1 MQAVGKN
8 FIQSLKHKIIYNLKI
23 NKTMKTKKLNFDAI
37 MDSVMGLITQQ
48 REKVDTYHEQMSK
61 KAEKLGMQDGSLNLP
76 RVEDPQASPNEGMIK
91 YEYQK
96 FLAELWKKGK
106 PYLDGPH
113 LEYQAK
119 VQKLEDFEAEKK
131 EILADEKALL
141 DKKKLEDD
149 EFINSDFDIKKAEIE
164 NYDKVVQRDY
174 LMAKSELETV
184 QERTGRM
191 TPIIQFKSTILYVL
205 LLMGIGICEVPL
217 NMQIFQKFGEAFFI
231 TVIMAAS
238 LAIAIPVLAHFTG
251 VFVKQRKEKREFLWL
266 SVLCIALFVIFNFG
280 VSIFRAYVLA
290 DNIGEESSYLNII
303 IFTTL
308 NLILFIIG
316 VLAAYNRH
324 DESYELEHAHDKFV
338 KEKKKYDKEKLTIQD
353 KLKALKEQQNTELK
367 ARNEQHMV
375 DHQRVKDI
383 KDSLIAER
391 NNAAKIYD
399 ELLNAFIALEEMV
412 DAGYRIAIERYRA
425 ANLMHRNNHI
435 SPESWMNGI
444 DPLKLKFAEKM
455 ELDPN

>member
-1 MQAVGKN
+1 
-8 FIQSLKHKIIYNLKI
+8 
-23 NKTMKTKKLNFDAI
+23 MKTEKLKFDAI
-37 MDSVMGLITQQ
+37 VDSVLALITRQKEEVQ
-48 REKVDTYHEQMSK
+48 GYHEQMAK

-76 RVEDPQASPNEGMIK
+76 RVEDSQVSPNEGMIK
-91 YEYQK
+91 HEYQK

-119 VQKLEDFEAEKK
+119 VKKIDDFESEKK
-131 EILADEKALL
+131 EILANEKALL
-141 DKKKLEDD
+141 DKKKVEDD
-149 EFINSDFDIKKAEIE
+149 DFINNDFDIKHAEIE

-174 LMAKSELETV
+174 LMAKSELEVV

-191 TPIIQFKSTILYVL
+191 TPIIHFKSTILYVL
-205 LLMGIGICEVPL
+205 LLIGIGICEVPL

-231 TVIMAAS
+231 TIIMAAS

-266 SVLCIALFVIFNFG
+266 SLLCIALFVIFNFG

-290 DNIGEESSYLNII
+290 DNIGEESSYLNIV

-308 NLILFIIG
+308 NLILFVIG
-316 VLAAYNRH
+316 VLASYFRH
-324 DESYELEHAHDKFV
+324 DESYELEHAHEKFV
-338 KEKKKYDKEKLTIQD
+338 KEKKKYDQEKLGIQD
-353 KLKALKEQQNTELK
+353 KLKSLKEQQNAQLK
-367 ARNEQHMV
+367 ARSEQHLA
-375 DHQRVKDI
+375 DHRKVKDT
-383 KDSLIAER
+383 KDTLISER
-391 NNAAKIYD
+391 DNAAKVYD
-399 ELLNAFIALEEMV
+399 ELLNAFTALEEMV
-412 DAGYRIAIERYRA
+412 DAGYRIAIQRYRA

-435 SPESWMNGI
+435 SPESWADGI
-444 DPLKLKFAEKM
+444 EPLKLKFADKM